1 MKFEG
6 GSVGIQP
13 IGNKLPSSFALR
25 QNYPNPFNPIT
36 NIEFDIPKSSSVRL
50 TVYDI
55 RGREVSVLLNE
66 KLNAGS
72 YRVMFDGSNLSSGI
86 YFYRLTGK
94 DYTKV
99 MKMVLIK

>member
-1 MKFEG
+1 KFDGTVTGAE
-6 GSVGIQP
+6 P

-86 YFYRLTGK
+86 YFYQLTAGE
-94 DYTKV
+94 YTKTN
-99 MKMVLIK
+99 KMLLIK